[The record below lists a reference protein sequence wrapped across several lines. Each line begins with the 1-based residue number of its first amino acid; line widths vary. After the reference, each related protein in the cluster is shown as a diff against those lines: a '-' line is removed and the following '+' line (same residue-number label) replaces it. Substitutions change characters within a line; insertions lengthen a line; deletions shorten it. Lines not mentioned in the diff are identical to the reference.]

1 MVKKGCPRCGQF
13 SWLLLDGDVVI
24 QRCLCG
30 LRKPIATLGKDG
42 ELKEYVYARKRSQK
56 LPKPAT
62 KLGKCFAV
70 LVQKY
75 PEPLKTTVISGV
87 IRESAG
93 DTASQLLVLMNRGL
107 ILRLVPG
114 RGKRGGSVW
123 GLSETVISTLKEK
136 DDGFGTG

>member
-13 SWLLLDGDVVI
+13 SWLLLDEEVVI

-30 LRKPIATLGKDG
+30 LRKPVAILKDG
-42 ELKEYVYARKRSQK
+42 ELREYVYARKKIHK
-56 LPKPAT
+56 LPKPET

-87 IRESAG
+87 IKESAG
-93 DTASQLLVLMNRGL
+93 DTSSQLLVLMNRGL
-107 ILRLVPG
+107 IIRLVPG

-123 GLSETVISTLKEK
+123 GLSETVISILKEK
-136 DDGFGTG
+136 GDGFGTG